1 MGVIQAPVTGS
12 GFAPARTCSVSNL
25 YCDISTIFKSE
36 TKGKFIRLMKNPALP
51 AQD

>member
-1 MGVIQAPVTGS
+1 MQAPVTGS

-25 YCDISTIFKSE
+25 YCDISTISKVKQ
-36 TKGKFIRLMKNPALP
+36 KGKFIWLMKNPAHP